1 MARTAGAR
9 ASRFG
14 ALGFTFLALVLTVLT
29 AFLLAHFIGSSKYA
43 NEPLTEVVVAAADI
57 PASERIKEEHL
68 RVVKWPQS
76 TIPEGAFSSVD
87 EVLGPKPSVPTN
99 KILKGEPI
107 LKRRLA
113 DAKLGTGMASLV
125 PLQLRA
131 FPVPIDNW
139 IAEARLV
146 YPGAVVDV
154 LTTISTPGDRRVSTK
169 LVLQAIKVLAVNG
182 SVDPS
187 DAIESDEN
195 ASSRRGGISKA
206 VVTLLVNPEQAEAL
220 ALASR
225 EGKIDVMLRNA
236 GDKGIVETMGIDP
249 PELLGEVDPDELE
262 EALADQQKV
271 ESAVAKNKKR
281 RRSRSRRRYAPAENN
296 PEFGPGDR
304 RPASSGSGR
313 TKTINLGA
321 Q

>member
-1 MARTAGAR
+1 MARTGAR
-9 ASRFG
+9 ASRLG

-29 AFLLAHFIGSSKYA
+29 AFLLANLIGSSKYA
-43 NEPLTEVVVAAADI
+43 NEPLTEVVVAAEDI

-76 TIPEGAFSSVD
+76 TIPEGAFANID
-87 EVLGPKPSVPTN
+87 EVLGPKPSVPVN

-125 PLQLRA
+125 PEQLRA
-131 FPVPIDNW
+131 FPVPIDSW

-154 LTTISTPGDRRVSTK
+154 LTTITNPADRRTSTK
-169 LVLQAIKVLAVNG
+169 LVLQEIKVLAVNG

-187 DAIESDEN
+187 DATESDES
-195 ASSRRGGISKA
+195 AKRRRSGMSKS
-206 VVTLLVNPEQAEAL
+206 VVTMLVSPEQAEAL

-236 GDKGIVETMGIDP
+236 GDKGTVETMGIDP

-262 EALADQQKV
+262 DALADQKNV

-281 RRSRSRRRYAPAENN
+281 RRRRSKRRYAPAENN
-296 PEFGPGDR
+296 PEFRPGDR
-304 RPASSGSGR
+304 RPARRGSGR
-313 TKTINLGA
+313 TKTIQLGG